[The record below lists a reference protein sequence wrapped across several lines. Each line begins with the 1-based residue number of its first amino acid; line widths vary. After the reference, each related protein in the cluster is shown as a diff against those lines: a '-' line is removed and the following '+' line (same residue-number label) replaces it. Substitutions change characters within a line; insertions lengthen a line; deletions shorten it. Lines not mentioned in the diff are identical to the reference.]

1 MDQSKLVSFI
11 ESMLNVFAGFF
22 ISWGMWVFVV
32 APMYGLDTNMGTA
45 LGITGIF
52 TVTSLAR
59 SYLIRRY
66 FNNGWNMAAVN
77 IARKI
82 MKWKSI

>member
-11 ESMLNVFAGFF
+11 ESILNVFTGFF
-22 ISWGMWVFVV
+22 ISWAMWVFVV
-32 APMYGLDTNMGTA
+32 APLYGLNTNMGTA

-59 SYLIRRY
+59 SYFIRRF
-66 FNNGWNMAAVN
+66 FNNGCNEAAVN

-82 MKWKSI
+82 MK

>member
-11 ESMLNVFAGFF
+11 ESILNVFTGFF
-22 ISWGMWVFVV
+22 ISWAMWVFVV
-32 APMYGLDTNMGTA
+32 APLYGLDTNMGTA

-59 SYLIRRY
+59 SYLIRRF
-66 FNNGWNMAAVN
+66 FNNGHNEAAVN
-77 IARKI
+77 IARKVL
-82 MKWKSI
+82 K